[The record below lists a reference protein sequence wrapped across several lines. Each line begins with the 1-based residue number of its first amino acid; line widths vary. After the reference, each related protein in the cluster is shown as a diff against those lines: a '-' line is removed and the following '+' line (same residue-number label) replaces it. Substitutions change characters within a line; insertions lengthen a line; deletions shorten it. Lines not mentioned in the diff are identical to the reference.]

1 MNPAVE
7 GSEPSGHPNG
17 RKATVGLVA
26 PVCKTGLYGA
36 PLVQLQLRP
45 HSHLLLVTDLLL
57 SLRRTVTRFDSV
69 TGLSMVF
76 TFDLRLSSR
85 LGLTFW
91 RGHGVAEGYWR
102 AVRVPCSRGGLVRV
116 RFGSGQAAAVC
127 RLWWWRVMPACLGL
141 RLD

>member
-57 SLRRTVTRFDSV
+57 SLRRTATWFDSRRKRSGR
-69 TGLSMVF
+69 TP
-76 TFDLRLSSR
+76 R
-85 LGLTFW
+85 W
-91 RGHGVAEGYWR
+91 RGRRVATPSLPGSIPGCVSTARGPGDR
-102 AVRVPCSRGGLVRV
+102 AAPS
-116 RFGSGQAAAVC
+116 
-127 RLWWWRVMPACLGL
+127 
-141 RLD
+141 

>member
-57 SLRRTVTRFDSV
+57 SLRRTATRFDS
-69 TGLSMVF
+69 G
-76 TFDLRLSSR
+76 RKH
-85 LGLTFW
+85 
-91 RGHGVAEGYWR
+91 HGAHLAGAGGGWQPRRWPGSIPGRVSTARRPRDEGNGVLNR
-102 AVRVPCSRGGLVRV
+102 
-116 RFGSGQAAAVC
+116 
-127 RLWWWRVMPACLGL
+127 
-141 RLD
+141 